1 MKRKPIPSH
10 DPGVENLEEIEP
22 DYLYFVPCY
31 ERKII
36 K

>member
-10 DPGVENLEEIEP
+10 NPGVENLEETEP

-31 ERKII
+31 EK
-36 K
+36 KKK